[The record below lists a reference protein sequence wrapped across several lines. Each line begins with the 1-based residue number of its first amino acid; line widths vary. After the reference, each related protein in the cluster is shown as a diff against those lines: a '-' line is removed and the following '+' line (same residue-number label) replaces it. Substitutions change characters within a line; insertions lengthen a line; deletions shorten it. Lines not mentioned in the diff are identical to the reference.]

1 MHIHDKLPSFCQ
13 GSHPIMM
20 YALEF
25 KQLAC
30 DISWDEITFMNQF
43 QFGLCNDMK
52 DLLFTMLNLSMLNK
66 TITQVVQFDNKLL
79 ECQQENIGNHH
90 QLKGILHPL
99 CQPNPWQLYQRN
111 YLYKLI
117 KHD

>member
-1 MHIHDKLPSFCQ
+1 
-13 GSHPIMM
+13 M

-30 DISWDEITFMNQF
+30 DISWNEITFMNQF

-52 DLLFTMLNLSMLNK
+52 DLLFNMLNLSILNK
-66 TITQVVQFDNKLL
+66 TITQVVQSDNQLL

-90 QLKGILHPL
+90 QHKGILHLL
-99 CQPNPWQLYQRN
+99 CHPTLGNFTKGITYTNW
-111 YLYKLI
+111 
-117 KHD
+117 